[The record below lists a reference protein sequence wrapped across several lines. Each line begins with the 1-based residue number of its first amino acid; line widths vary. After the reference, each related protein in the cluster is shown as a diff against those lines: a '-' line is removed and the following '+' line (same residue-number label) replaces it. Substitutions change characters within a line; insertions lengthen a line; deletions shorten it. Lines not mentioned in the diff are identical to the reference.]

1 MDVLLVVCML
11 AWDGFISADQGKC
24 EAVVTRYRT
33 WALKMQ
39 KKKCAIKS
47 GQTIVYF
54 RLFSKS
60 RILLTMVPMYK
71 VRAAAIMLKRGDDLQ
86 QAVH

>member
-39 KKKCAIKS
+39 KKNARSNLVKPSCTFDCSQKAE
-47 GQTIVYF
+47 F
-54 RLFSKS
+54 C
-60 RILLTMVPMYK
+60 
-71 VRAAAIMLKRGDDLQ
+71 
-86 QAVH
+86 